1 MASSE
6 VPTSVINE
14 QGVREALT
22 DFFSR
27 RLNIV
32 IGVGESEENLRELFR
47 GGNRIA
53 MVVTVD
59 FGVTVAGG
67 YHSDIEAQN
76 GLLRPYIEAYY
87 NPHADPG
94 YRITLWDP
102 VLDVRAVLEL
112 PPQFNGFSG
121 DALRSV
127 LRDVLTRKIES
138 QFGTPARPAT

>member
-6 VPTSVINE
+6 VPSAVINE
-14 QGVREALT
+14 RGAREALT

-32 IGVGESEENLRELFR
+32 VGVGESEENLRELFR

-87 NPHADPG
+87 NPNADPG
-94 YRITLWDP
+94 YRLTLWDP
-102 VLDVRAVLEL
+102 TLDIRTVLEL
-112 PPQFNGFSG
+112 PPQFGGFSN
-121 DALRSV
+121 DELRSV
-127 LRDVLTRKIES
+127 FRGVLARKIES
-138 QFGTPARPAT
+138 QFGAPERLTA